1 MSMGLLL
8 LPIVV
13 VTYVRANARRD
24 ALQREAEEKG
34 MKVDYTPE
42 ELRRMG
48 SNAPDFRFTL

>member
-1 MSMGLLL
+1 MGLLL